1 MGRLIVTQFI
11 TLDGVVEDPDG
22 SDGTPF
28 GGWAMQ
34 FGLAAVAG
42 DKFSLASI
50 LESGVLLLGRRSW
63 EHFSTLWPT
72 RDDEFSQLMNR
83 ARKAVVTSRPLPG
96 DTWADSTAVAG
107 TVEEWLAETLPSKD
121 VAVIGS
127 GSLLPALAEADAV
140 DEYRLLT
147 FPVAVGSGRR
157 LFDAGA
163 RFGLVSAEQSGAAV
177 LSVLDPR
184 G

>member
-1 MGRLIVTQFI
+1 
-11 TLDGVVEDPDG
+11 
-22 SDGTPF
+22 
-28 GGWAMQ
+28 
-34 FGLAAVAG
+34 
-42 DKFSLASI
+42 
-50 LESGVLLLGRRSW
+50 
-63 EHFSTLWPT
+63 
-72 RDDEFSQLMNR
+72 
-83 ARKAVVTSRPLPG
+83 
-96 DTWADSTAVAG
+96 
-107 TVEEWLAETLPSKD
+107 
-121 VAVIGS
+121 
-127 GSLLPALAEADAV
+127 LLPALAEADAV